1 MNDAGSPDP
10 NGTHLRISG
19 NNITAGNGPNTDD
32 NGGGGIEVG
41 GGKTFQLP
49 AVDVTVTSGAVGT
62 QIKPMLRVSDT
73 NSGSY
78 DSAANYLTFLQQE
91 TLLGGVKYWLT
102 TNCSPRDNRSAGLN
116 AGGQPLAVINVDS
129 SLAQTQTRIDA
140 PGKAVVG
147 DSVELTAT
155 VTPWPSGGTVQFRD
169 GGVDL
174 GAPVAVV
181 NGVAKANRT
190 MTTAG
195 DHNITA
201 YYTGSAGFM
210 ESMSGAVTINV
221 VEPSEPEP
229 GTGSLGSLGTPD
241 SGRENC
247 EQKPGFVDELE
258 TVTQLCD
265 CNRLG
270 TGRRLVLHRRRRNR
284 LCCPRDQERGL
295 HNCMPCARDGRCGKP
310 DHVQRDAR
318 LGVTITAPTTA
329 APGETVTYRVQP
341 NEMKANSGGHASR
354 GVVHWARIK
363 YDFDI
368 PSGVEFVS
376 SQLVADSA
384 YGLGSDSATPTVTR
398 IDDGGNP
405 SASGTH
411 LRISGSNRTTGNGP
425 SSAVR
430 SSDGIIVGA
439 NTKFR
444 LPAVDVTVKAGA
456 AGSEIKPSLRVSDPG
471 SANYD
476 DDRNALTFVQR
487 EKDVF
492 GVNYWERYN
501 CSPRDNRNSGLNA
514 GGQALTTI
522 YVSQPTTTTI
532 QMPGSIQAS
541 TPTELVAKVDPAPV
555 NGNVQ
560 FRVDGADVGTPVTPG
575 ADGTARLPH
584 TFFTAGTTRV
594 SATFQGVNGF
604 QSSNSTEAM
613 VTVTA
618 APVVKQTD
626 TAVNVPTDAKTGV
639 SVSLRAQVTPTPTG
653 GTLQFKDGAADIGA
667 PIPVGADGKA
677 TLEHAF
683 TLAGSHAVSAY
694 YSGATGFMPSMASA
708 QTVTVSDPAPSDV
721 TTSTSL
727 AAPATAKQNVAAELS
742 ATVAP
747 NPGGGSVQFFDGDQ
761 PIGQP
766 VVVGVDG
773 VARLT
778 HAFASTGD
786 HRITASFAGRS
797 GFTQSASDE
806 SVVKVSA
813 APDDGGNGGSGSLG
827 SLSGL
832 FGS

>member
-1 MNDAGSPDP
+1 MNSKLLRGSAIATVSVLAGGLFS
-10 NGTHLRISG
+10 IV
-19 NNITAGNGPNTDD
+19 
-32 NGGGGIEVG
+32 GGGI
-41 GGKTFQLP
+41 
-49 AVDVTVTSGAVGT
+49 A
-62 QIKPMLRVSDT
+62 
-73 NSGSY
+73 
-78 DSAANYLTFLQQE
+78 SAAPETKSVAFTTACHVREMDGVASPITFNE
-91 TLLGGVKYWLT
+91 TL
-102 TNCSPRDNRSAGLN
+102 
-116 AGGQPLAVINVDS
+116 
-129 SLAQTQTRIDA
+129 
-140 PGKAVVG
+140 
-147 DSVELTAT
+147 
-155 VTPWPSGGTVQFRD
+155 
-169 GGVDL
+169 
-174 GAPVAVV
+174 
-181 NGVAKANRT
+181 
-190 MTTAG
+190 
-195 DHNITA
+195 
-201 YYTGSAGFM
+201 GS
-210 ESMSGAVTINV
+210 
-221 VEPSEPEP
+221 
-229 GTGSLGSLGTPD
+229 
-241 SGRENC
+241 
-247 EQKPGFVDELE
+247 
-258 TVTQLCD
+258 
-265 CNRLG
+265 
-270 TGRRLVLHRRRRNR
+270 
-284 LCCPRDQERGL
+284 
-295 HNCMPCARDGRCGKP
+295 
-310 DHVQRDAR
+310 
-318 LGVTITAPTTA
+318 GVTITAPTTA

-341 NEMKANSGGHASR
+341 NEMKTNSGGHASR

-456 AGSEIKPSLRVSDPG
+456 AGTEIKPSLRVSDPG

-492 GVNYWERYN
+492 TVNYWERYN

-584 TFFTAGTTRV
+584 TFFTAGTARV

-639 SVSLRAQVTPTPTG
+639 SVSLRAQVTPTPAG

-683 TLAGSHAVSAY
+683 TSAGSHAVSAY

-727 AAPATAKQNVAAELS
+727 AAPATTKQNVAAELS
-742 ATVAP
+742 ATVTP
-747 NPGGGSVQFFDGDQ
+747 NPGGGSVQFYDGDQ

-778 HAFASTGD
+778 HTFASTGD
-786 HRITASFAGRS
+786 HRIKASYAGRS

-827 SLSGL
+827 SLGGL